1 MDPLVEK
8 YNKILEKTDEEF
20 DLLGGYESIIG
31 GLVVQVSDI
40 YGENTARNLCY
51 QIGSKPGEKIA
62 RKILEYQNGVIF
74 SDPIEAFV
82 NLLGRLKAYYHP
94 SIESITTTPEG
105 ILKIRFSNSCY
116 LDAVFLRRPELVKG
130 GSLCRIVK
138 GYFETALKIL
148 TGKKVNLEYLDT
160 KNDPCKTEIT
170 FS

>member
-8 YNKILEKTDEEF
+8 YNKILEKTDDEF
-20 DLLGGYESIIG
+20 DLLGGYESIIS
-31 GLVVQVSDI
+31 GLVIQVSDI

-62 RKILEYQNGVIF
+62 RKILEYQNGVVF
-74 SDPIEAFV
+74 NDPTEAFV

-94 SIESITTTPEG
+94 VIESITTTPEG
-105 ILKIRFSNSCY
+105 ILKLKFTNSCY
-116 LDAVFLRRPELVKG
+116 LDAVFSRRTEFSKG

-148 TGKKVNLEYLDT
+148 TGKKVILDYLDT
-160 KNDPCKTEIT
+160 KNEPCKMEIS